1 MSTISGYLD
10 PIRLADLAQD
20 PDYSPA
26 RRTSVA
32 LPLRRNPVQAEAAE
46 AAMQGLRIALAN
58 YRKTVPQ
65 PVALRRN
72 WADEIVDMAE
82 SLAYCLDSTAFES
95 IKRDIGEAVE
105 LSNTDWFSDGWDA
118 AMREVSQS

>member
-20 PDYSPA
+20 PDYIPA
-26 RRTSVA
+26 RRTAV
-32 LPLRRNPVQAEAAE
+32 LTPLRRNPVQAEAGQVALEVLRRAQE
-46 AAMQGLRIALAN
+46 A

-65 PVALRRN
+65 PLALRRN
-72 WADEIVDMAE
+72 WADEIVRMAE
-82 SLAYCLDSTAFES
+82 SLAYCPDSTAFES

-118 AMREVSQS
+118 VMREAAK